1 MVQRFRREANT
12 IASLRHQHIVTVYDA
27 HEGRGLHWFTM
38 EFVRGRSLTELLDA
52 ASADSLTLPIVLVRA
67 LLYQIAAALAYAHR
81 HGVVHRDVKPKNV
94 LVNEHGESFVT
105 DFGLAKIASAP
116 SLTQPNMIMGT
127 PHYMSPEQWCG
138 LEVAAPTDQYALGV
152 IAYEMLTGV
161 RPFSGSTESIMLA
174 HVTAPPAAVDT
185 YRDDIPAELRAGVM
199 RMLEKKPEDR
209 WPDLD
214 AAIREMQLAPLAPGH
229 ELQGP
234 LVAAIRDGRW
244 PRFPLSS
251 PGPARPAPS
260 PQRSRKA
267 FSLSGL
273 SRATTVTA
281 ITTVLIAGGGGTY
294 LLARGHAAHAND
306 TARVARPPLTSA
318 PPPVTAAPPRPS
330 TNQLWLD
337 LGAADQLSDG
347 AQYDSAAEILRRV
360 ATTLDSLRGDSARDP
375 ELNRLIDRLRSA
387 SQRNHL
393 ACAAERAIL
402 ARRGAVAVPDCR

>member
-1 MVQRFRREANT
+1 
-12 IASLRHQHIVTVYDA
+12 
-27 HEGRGLHWFTM
+27 
-38 EFVRGRSLTELLDA
+38 
-52 ASADSLTLPIVLVRA
+52 
-67 LLYQIAAALAYAHR
+67 
-81 HGVVHRDVKPKNV
+81 
-94 LVNEHGESFVT
+94 
-105 DFGLAKIASAP
+105 
-116 SLTQPNMIMGT
+116 
-127 PHYMSPEQWCG
+127 MSPEQWCG